1 MIHVSTKRFLY
12 NKLCPCDG
20 NCLFLF
26 LRNQSINKGSM
37 YHIVNKLTTF
47 SLHIQ
52 HINILWIK
60 YSEFLPDPLQNG
72 SYCFFKHQT
81 PMGLR
86 VFRCCCFFFNYNSHL
101 ERFFIYFIIKL
112 DCSMVPIDYY
122 NFNKFITL

>member
-1 MIHVSTKRFLY
+1 MYPRNDSYTINYVLVMEIV
-12 NKLCPCDG
+12 
-20 NCLFLF
+20 
-26 LRNQSINKGSM
+26 RNQIINKGSM

-47 SLHIQ
+47 SIHIQ

-86 VFRCCCFFFNYNSHL
+86 VFRCCCFFFQL
-101 ERFFIYFIIKL
+101 
-112 DCSMVPIDYY
+112 
-122 NFNKFITL
+122 

>member
-1 MIHVSTKRFLY
+1 MYPRNDSYTINYVLVMEIV
-12 NKLCPCDG
+12 
-20 NCLFLF
+20 
-26 LRNQSINKGSM
+26 RNQIINKGSM
-37 YHIVNKLTTF
+37 FHIVNKLTTF

-81 PMGLR
+81 PMCLR
-86 VFRCCCFFFNYNSHL
+86 VFRCCFFFNYNSHL